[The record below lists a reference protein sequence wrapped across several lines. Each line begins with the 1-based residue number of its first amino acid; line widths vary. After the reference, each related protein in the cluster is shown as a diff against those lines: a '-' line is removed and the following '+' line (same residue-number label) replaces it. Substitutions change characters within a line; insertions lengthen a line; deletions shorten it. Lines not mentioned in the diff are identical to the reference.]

1 MEDNACLHEK
11 GRDKLKVMRNR
22 SGTAECQSDVKLV
35 YFIAIYHI
43 NDKAIFLFVKKVVIT

>member
-22 SGTAECQSDVKLV
+22 PGTAECQSDVKLV

-43 NDKAIFLFVKKVVIT
+43 NDKAIFLFVEKVVIT

>member
-11 GRDKLKVMRNR
+11 DRDKLRVMRNR
-22 SGTAECQSDVKLV
+22 SSTAECQIDVNLV

-43 NDKAIFLFVKKVVIT
+43 NDKAIFLFVEKVVIT